1 MYDYARPAS
10 LGTRDV
16 IAAWLVCLAVVDGG
30 FRLSRFLPGTSAGG
44 ASRFEKR
51 RPGGFADRVV
61 RELQRIGRGTA
72 RLTDNSFFVP
82 P

>member
-16 IAAWLVCLAVVDGG
+16 IAAWLVCLAVVW
-30 FRLSRFLPGTSAGG
+30 RFSSIPVSPGTRAEG

-51 RPGGFADRVV
+51 RPGGFAEPSCARV
-61 RELQRIGRGTA
+61 RNKSAAAPHG
-72 RLTDNSFFVP
+72 
-82 P
+82 